1 MTRNSSFPYLMPFA
15 KKLLVIVSIIIALL
29 VVDVSLNSATSVTSI
44 GVVWGI
50 PTFIAIVI
58 AYGKGQYLILE
69 LVKRKVRP

>member
-1 MTRNSSFPYLMPFA
+1 MPFA

-69 LVKRKVRP
+69 LCQAQRYGHKSQVSLS